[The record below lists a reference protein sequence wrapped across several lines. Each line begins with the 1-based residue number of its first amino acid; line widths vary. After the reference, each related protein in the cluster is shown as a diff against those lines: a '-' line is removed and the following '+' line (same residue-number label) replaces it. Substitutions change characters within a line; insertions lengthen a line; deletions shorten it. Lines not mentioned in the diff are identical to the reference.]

1 MFLDDD
7 IKRIGRG
14 WLESYDATD
23 SLADVQIL
31 NITRL
36 SEPAPAWKLR
46 IPPSTKYTKY
56 YF

>member
-36 SEPAPAWKLR
+36 SEPAPDRELR
-46 IPPSTKYTKY
+46 IPPSNKYTKY